1 VHFVPYGRRGQNQ
14 PVILVLVLVIGLIVT
29 TYVGG
34 DLIETVGEGLRSFW
48 KSFSGEK
55 QALET
60 RIEVITVYGSVDV
73 TGPRANPYCAAGCS
87 PDDASL
93 RLVLKIKNTGEH
105 DIKRG
110 HYDKLKVYMGGVP
123 LDNGTGYRLDH
134 TVDLGKRD
142 GMMDIPLNVT
152 CEQVGGSTDSAVTF
166 EVRPPKGQVGSI
178 EVVCAECCGEHTSC
192 LTAC

>member
-1 VHFVPYGRRGQNQ
+1 MRRVPSGRRGQTQ
-14 PVILVLVLVIGLIVT
+14 PVILVLVIGLIVAG
-29 TYVGG
+29 YVGS
-34 DLIETVGEGLRSFW
+34 DLIEMVGEGLHSFW
-48 KSFSGEK
+48 KSFTGEK

-60 RIEVITVYGSVDV
+60 RIEVITVYGSTDV
-73 TGPRANPYCAAGCS
+73 TGPRANPYCVASCS

-93 RLVLKIKNTGEH
+93 RLVLKVKNTGEH

-110 HYDKLKVYMGGVP
+110 QYDELKVYMGGVP
-123 LDNGTGYRLDH
+123 LDNDTGYRLDH

-152 CEQVGGSTDSAVTF
+152 CAQVGASTGSSVTF

-178 EVVCAECCGEHTSC
+178 EVGCAECCGEHTTC

>member
-1 VHFVPYGRRGQNQ
+1 MTRVPSGRRGQNQ
-14 PVILVLVLVIGLIVT
+14 PVILVLVLVIGLMVAG
-29 TYVGG
+29 YVGKG
-34 DLIETVGEGLRSFW
+34 LLDQAEEGTGTVGEDEDELI
-48 KSFSGEK
+48 E
-55 QALET
+55 ALET
-60 RIEVITVYGSVDV
+60 RLEVVAAFGSVDE
-73 TGPRANPYCAAGCS
+73 TGPRGNPYCAVSCS

-93 RLVLKIKNTGEH
+93 RLVLKVKNTGEH

-110 HYDKLKVYMGGVP
+110 QYDELKVYLGGVP
-123 LDNGTGYRLDH
+123 LDNDTGYRLDH

-152 CEQVGGSTDSAVTF
+152 CAQVGGSPGSSVTF

-178 EVVCAECCGEHTSC
+178 EVRCAECCGEHTAC